1 MLYEVV
7 DFITVRHMVEE
18 AALKILSFI
27 DIDSYPAV
35 ESVDPGSFRC
45 QPHNALGRQ
54 FKLPVSVVRERFRH
68 LPRHE
73 APAFSQR
80 FSHDSHWRTTFSRF
94 RIVASTLRSLHFAA
108 ASDEACCSSEAA
120 DRRLT

>member
-1 MLYEVV
+1 VLYEVV

-45 QPHNALGRQ
+45 KPHNRMGRQ
-54 FKLPVSVVRERFRH
+54 FILALSVARER
-68 LPRHE
+68 L
-73 APAFSQR
+73 
-80 FSHDSHWRTTFSRF
+80 
-94 RIVASTLRSLHFAA
+94 
-108 ASDEACCSSEAA
+108 
-120 DRRLT
+120 